1 MWQVLLRYIFSSIG
15 FKINLPLIK
24 KVCNRGQ
31 CVLNQNQPPNT
42 CSSGDMMISSR
53 QLNEIDNI
61 INSKGPIDCDKY
73 LDEIYTAKNSKALCD
88 KNSISSLCC
97 NACQSIKNE

>member
-1 MWQVLLRYIFSSIG
+1 MYHGKNFNIYFLL
-15 FKINLPLIK
+15 KI

-42 CSSGDMMISSR
+42 CSSGDMMISVK
-53 QLNEIDNI
+53 QQKEIGNGI
-61 INSKGPIDCDKY
+61 ISNDPIDCDKY
-73 LDEIYTAKNSKALCD
+73 LDIIYTAKNSKALCD
-88 KNSISSLCC
+88 KISVSSLCC